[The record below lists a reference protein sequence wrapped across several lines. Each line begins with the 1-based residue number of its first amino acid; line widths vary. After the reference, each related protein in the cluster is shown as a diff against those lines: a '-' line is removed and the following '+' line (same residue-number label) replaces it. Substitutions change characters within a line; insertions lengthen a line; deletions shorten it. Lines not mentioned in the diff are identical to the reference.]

1 MEPQLTPGAA
11 ITRAFASSRQQLQNA
26 LDHLNNQEQFLAENF
41 EHFESTSVD
50 DYNAAVDLN
59 EKLTADIEQSQ
70 REVSALKLEIH
81 GLKEA
86 QIEFEGR
93 ALDAE
98 TAAAKAETKSVAAKL
113 RADTAE
119 RELKRLRELNPDSLA
134 RRNKEKTKLLDDQ
147 RKALT
152 ELRTANIEHRRN
164 EAESQRK
171 IAALVKD
178 AERYDRE
185 IQALQRQDKYRALY
199 NLHLKKHFFAE
210 DDTDKKNPFFIY
222 VLPHGITS
230 LDTQVLKLEWKI
242 FVMSSFG
249 EGVMVMM
256 SEWCCPVLPPCDFSR
271 SLSKEIIDA
280 IMGFAMDALA
290 ETHQPILTRATWAQ
304 SIIVRDVVT
313 EKLSGLLEQNGI
325 ITLHDIM
332 IHQAF
337 KLSKM
342 KGIGDKTAQAIME
355 MANKYVTDNYRAEE
369 REAA

>member
-26 LDHLNNQEQFLAENF
+26 LDHLNNQEQFLTDNF
-41 EHFESTSVD
+41 EKFESTSVD

-185 IQALQRQDKYRALY
+185 IQGVASNERLESGKYGGKSREPKEAKRTTGAL
-199 NLHLKKHFFAE
+199 
-210 DDTDKKNPFFIY
+210 
-222 VLPHGITS
+222 
-230 LDTQVLKLEWKI
+230 
-242 FVMSSFG
+242 
-249 EGVMVMM
+249 
-256 SEWCCPVLPPCDFSR
+256 
-271 SLSKEIIDA
+271 
-280 IMGFAMDALA
+280 
-290 ETHQPILTRATWAQ
+290 
-304 SIIVRDVVT
+304 
-313 EKLSGLLEQNGI
+313 
-325 ITLHDIM
+325 
-332 IHQAF
+332 
-337 KLSKM
+337 
-342 KGIGDKTAQAIME
+342 
-355 MANKYVTDNYRAEE
+355 
-369 REAA
+369 